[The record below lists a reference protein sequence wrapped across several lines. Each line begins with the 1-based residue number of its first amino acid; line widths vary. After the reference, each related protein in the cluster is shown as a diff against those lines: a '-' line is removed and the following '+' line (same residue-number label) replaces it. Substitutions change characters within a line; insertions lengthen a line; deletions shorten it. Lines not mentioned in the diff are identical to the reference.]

1 MRRNGVNQRSTVEEL
16 AANCLD
22 VRELFKAGALDGGWV
37 TFRWPEFR
45 WPKVR
50 NIRFSRYLIQI
61 ELLNQVV
68 VQQVPVSW
76 TPCNYGGAR
85 PYLHCLCG
93 RRVARLF
100 KGFGGYFCRPC
111 CGNPI
116 YESQKR
122 NQKARAYLQ
131 AYRARQQFGG
141 SRPGIDP
148 LPDRPYRMKQKTYAR
163 LCDKIE
169 RLERPLIGSR
179 VLSNTPLWIRPLT
192 Y

>member
-131 AYRARQQFGG
+131 AYSSPTAVRRIPSGNRPPARP
-141 SRPGIDP
+141 SISHETKD
-148 LPDRPYRMKQKTYAR
+148 
-163 LCDKIE
+163 LCAA
-169 RLERPLIGSR
+169 
-179 VLSNTPLWIRPLT
+179 V
-192 Y
+192 

>member
-1 MRRNGVNQRSTVEEL
+1 MRRNCVNQRSTVEEL

-22 VRELFKAGALDGGWV
+22 VRELSKVGALDGGWV

-50 NIRFSRYLIQI
+50 NIHFSRYLIRI

-76 TPCNYGGAR
+76 TPCNYGAAR
-85 PYLHCLCG
+85 PWLHCLCG

-100 KGFGGYFCRPC
+100 RGFGGYYCRPC

-131 AYRARQQFGG
+131 AYRARQQLGG
-141 SRPGIDP
+141 SRPGVDP
-148 LPDRPYRMKQKTYAR
+148 IPERSYRMKQKTYAR
-163 LCDKIE
+163 LCARIE

-179 VLSNTPLWIRPLT
+179 VVRHAPIWIRPLS